1 MRLAWGLAAGV
12 TPGGSGL
19 DDALWY
25 HESAQLILRGN
36 GYVSPFTLQPTAMWP
51 PGYPAV
57 LALGYRLF
65 GASPATA
72 VALNAVFG
80 AVTCWL
86 VWQLGRRLVG
96 VKGALVATALLAAF
110 PSHVFF
116 AALALS
122 ETLFTCLVSGLLLA
136 AVALGDRPA
145 PYALGG
151 WILWGAAAGAT
162 GLVRSEA
169 IALAAAPALALAS
182 LGAWRASGRV
192 LVATVFGALL
202 ALTPWI
208 VRNVQLFGVV
218 VPTSTSFGRTLW
230 IGHNPLATGGMTV
243 AINDAMQ
250 ALQVRRGPFEWSP
263 AGGLAM
269 DRMLLDDALAFAVA
283 HPLRELA
290 LVPARVYHLF
300 RGDHVWQAW
309 YHPGTPQVAPSDT
322 ARRLL
327 GRIGDGYYLVVG
339 IVAVAGWL
347 FRRPSRAA
355 AWRQLDVAC
364 IVWIGIFA
372 LVYGDPRFH
381 HVLMPIGCLLAAT
394 ALTRDAREPRAARTA

>member
-1 MRLAWGLAAGV
+1 
-12 TPGGSGL
+12 
-19 DDALWY
+19 
-25 HESAQLILRGN
+25 
-36 GYVSPFTLQPTAMWP
+36 MWP

-65 GASPATA
+65 GAAPTTA
-72 VALNAVFG
+72 VGLNAAFG

-86 VWQLGRRLVG
+86 VWRLGLRLVG
-96 VKGALVATALLAAF
+96 VHGALVATALFAAF

-116 AALALS
+116 AALTLS

-136 AVALGDRPA
+136 AMALGERPA

-182 LGAWRASGRV
+182 RGAWWASGRV
-192 LVATVFGALL
+192 LVAAVFGALL

-208 VRNVQLFGVV
+208 VRNVGLFGVV

-230 IGHNPLATGGMTV
+230 IGHNPLATGGMNT

-250 ALQVRRGPFEWSP
+250 DLLVRHGPFAWSP
-263 AGGLAM
+263 AGDLAS
-269 DRMLLDDALAFAVA
+269 DRMFRDDALAFAVA
-283 HPLRELA
+283 HPLRELV
-290 LVPARVYHLF
+290 LVPARAYHLF

-309 YHPGTPQVAPSDT
+309 YHPGTPRVASSDA

-327 GRIGDGYYLVVG
+327 GRVGDGYYLVVG
-339 IVAVAGWL
+339 ILAVAGW
-347 FRRPSRAA
+347 FVRRPSRAA
-355 AWRQLDVAC
+355 AWRLLDVAC
-364 IVWIGIFA
+364 AVWIGIFA
-372 LVYGDPRFH
+372 LIYGDPRFH
-381 HVLMPIGCLLAAT
+381 LVLMPIACLLAAT
-394 ALTRDAREPRAARTA
+394 ALAPDAREPRAARTA

>member
-1 MRLAWGLAAGV
+1 M
-12 TPGGSGL
+12 TPGAGGI

-25 HESAQLILRGN
+25 HASAQLLVRGH

-51 PGYPAV
+51 PGYPAL
-57 LALGYRLF
+57 LALGYGLF
-65 GASPATA
+65 GASPKTA

-86 VWQLGRRLVG
+86 VWRLGLRLIG
-96 VKGALVATALLAAF
+96 VRGALVATALLAAF

-116 AALALS
+116 AALTLS
-122 ETLFTCLVSGLLLA
+122 ETLFTSLVSGLLLA
-136 AVALGDRPA
+136 AVALGERPA
-145 PYALGG
+145 PYAVGG

-169 IALAAAPALALAS
+169 IALAAAPAIAVAS

-192 LVATVFGALL
+192 LVAAVFGAIL

-208 VRNVQLFGVV
+208 VRNLGLFGVV

-243 AINDAMQ
+243 AINDAME
-250 ALQVRRGPFEWSP
+250 ALLVRHGPFEWSP
-263 AGGLAM
+263 AGDLAF
-269 DRMLLDDALAFAVA
+269 DRMFRDDALAFAVA

-290 LVPARVYHLF
+290 LVPARAYHLF

-309 YHPGTPQVAPSDT
+309 YHRGTPRVAPSEA

-327 GRIGDGYYLVVG
+327 GRVADGYYLLVG
-339 IVAVAGWL
+339 ILAVAGWL
-347 FRRPSRAA
+347 LRRPSRAA
-355 AWRQLDVAC
+355 AWRQLDVVC
-364 IVWIGIFA
+364 VVWIGIFT

-381 HVLMPIGCLLAAT
+381 HVLMPIACLLAAT